1 MNNVILAKT
10 AEIEQITNLDGWIA
24 FSQKGGFRMA
34 AEHCDEFYAI
44 EKQKFDPK
52 TPEGRKGLK
61 DLGKEINSLVKKFTD
76 ARMAVTKPSQDE
88 IKSITSANTEFSDM
102 MAKTRE
108 EVLADVTAY
117 EKAEKERK
125 ASAEAFI
132 SLAKSYRQPVDEF
145 GVPLS
150 STQVQQRMDTL
161 MQECM
166 CIVTLGDFVD
176 IATAEHKATL
186 SYLDDLLRN
195 TQDAEQ
201 EAAGLERLRQEA
213 AERDAKEAQI
223 KREAE
228 IAAKATADAEAA
240 AKDQV
245 ERAEREAEQAKRE
258 AAAQAAKAVEDEKRR
273 AEAEAKQ
280 IADAQAKADAEA
292 AAKAANVEHQR
303 EINRKVIQ
311 ALLGLGLNEDQAKS
325 VLVATVKGQ
334 IPHISITY

>member
-44 EKQKFDPK
+44 EKQKFDPN
-52 TPEGRKGLK
+52 TPDGRKGLK

-108 EVLADVTAY
+108 DVLAEVTAY

-125 ASAEAFI
+125 ANAEALI
-132 SLAKSYRQPVDEF
+132 NLAKSYRQPVDEF
-145 GVPLS
+145 GSPLTS
-150 STQVQQRMDTL
+150 QQVRHRIEEINKADENSGDLGEFGAMVSEEVDDTGEYL
-161 MQECM
+161 
-166 CIVTLGDFVD
+166 
-176 IATAEHKATL
+176 ATL
-186 SYLDDLLRN
+186 LHN
-195 TQDAEQ
+195 VTEAEA
-201 EAAGLERLRQEA
+201 EAAELERLRQEA

-228 IAAKATADAEAA
+228 IAAKATVDAEEA
-240 AKDQV
+240 AKAQI
-245 ERAEREAEQAKRE
+245 ERAERQAEQAKRD
-258 AAAQAAKAVEDEKRR
+258 ADAQAAKAVEDEKRR

-292 AAKAANVEHQR
+292 AAKAANIEYQR
-303 EINRKVIQ
+303 ERNREAVQ
-311 ALLGLGLNEDQAKS
+311 AITSLGLTQEQAQA
-325 VLVATVKGQ
+325 VLKAIVKGQ